1 MFAGAKAASAG
12 GPPPVF
18 AFDAMPPASGEA
30 RSSQGPC
37 AGVDAAADDGFAF
50 PGCLSASM
58 RIPPSVSTHANALM
72 RACACAL
79 GSVLS
84 IPDNPWTSDT
94 SPDTPVVKVQQ
105 GRYVAH
111 TQKTCARES
120 SMTEPREECSFL
132 EWRDTKEDE
141 EECWRHTNPSS
152 DQHVL
157 VLLGGGGGGRM
168 VTFLTSDANA
178 NANGGKIPRGR
189 GERKAPKK

>member
-1 MFAGAKAASAG
+1 
-12 GPPPVF
+12 
-18 AFDAMPPASGEA
+18 
-30 RSSQGPC
+30 
-37 AGVDAAADDGFAF
+37 
-50 PGCLSASM
+50 M

-94 SPDTPVVKVQQ
+94 SPDTPAVKVQQ

-120 SMTEPREECSFL
+120 SMTETREEGSFL
-132 EWRDTKEDE
+132 EWRDTEEPE

-152 DQHVL
+152 DQHVR
-157 VLLGGGGGGRM
+157 VLLGGGGGGCM
-168 VTFLTSDANA
+168 VTFLTSDASADA
-178 NANGGKIPRGR
+178 NANGGEIPPG
-189 GERKAPKK
+189 GKAPKK

>member
-1 MFAGAKAASAG
+1 
-12 GPPPVF
+12 
-18 AFDAMPPASGEA
+18 
-30 RSSQGPC
+30 
-37 AGVDAAADDGFAF
+37 
-50 PGCLSASM
+50 
-58 RIPPSVSTHANALM
+58 
-72 RACACAL
+72 
-79 GSVLS
+79 
-84 IPDNPWTSDT
+84 
-94 SPDTPVVKVQQ
+94 
-105 GRYVAH
+105 
-111 TQKTCARES
+111 
-120 SMTEPREECSFL
+120 MTEPREECSFL